1 MTTNLEKLQQDVL
14 LELVTV
20 KYDWQDTDNNIR
32 IVEEMRRSIDGF
44 QEEKIDLPSAR
55 HIAEV
60 AVACKEHIQMRDFLM
75 GVRKEKPAPQIA
87 AYLTML
93 VDALDQDY
101 AVPFATVLSS
111 YLYEF
116 DMKQEAVDTISLV
129 FKTDPDY
136 SLAQLLSRVYEAGW
150 DPAEMGAMANQLHD
164 EVVKIIY
171 RKETE

>member
-1 MTTNLEKLQQDVL
+1 MTTNLEKLQEDVL
-14 LELVTV
+14 VELLTV

-32 IVEEMRRSIDGF
+32 IVEEMRKSIDGF
-44 QEEKIDLPSAR
+44 QEEELQIPSAK

-60 AVACKEHIQMRDFLM
+60 AVACKEYIQMRDFLM
-75 GVRKEKPAPQIA
+75 GVRKEKPAPKVA
-87 AYLTML
+87 AYLTLL

-116 DMKQEAVDTISLV
+116 DMKQEAIDTIGIV

-150 DPAEMGAMANQLHD
+150 NPAEMSAMANHLHD
-164 EVVKIIY
+164 DVVATIY
-171 RKETE
+171 HKETE